1 MQQAAAWNRR
11 EALSLV
17 SGASA
22 AGIVAMVLPAQAQ
35 VAVPWS
41 TGTATAKTKAP
52 PNATDCHHHIYSS
65 HFKVDPNSRLRPG
78 DASVADYR
86 LLQKRI
92 GTSRN
97 VIVQPST
104 YGVFNDGLVEAL
116 GECGPT
122 ARGVAV
128 VNSGVTD
135 AELKRLDAARVRGI
149 RFNLATGGATT
160 VEMLEPLAKRIAPM
174 GWHIQMNAGA
184 DVVVANKDLLNRL
197 PCEIVFD
204 HLAHVPEP
212 VGIAH
217 PVFGVV
223 VDLLQKGKAW
233 VKLSGAYADTKVGP
247 PTYADST
254 AVAQAYVRAAPSAWC
269 GAATGRTPR
278 KRTTTSR
285 TMRCCSTCWRNGRPT
300 KPCATAF
307 WWTIPPRFT
316 ASADPQGKAKRP
328 SVFRPA
334 QPRRCAAAI
343 VSAASACR

>member
-1 MQQAAAWNRR
+1 MEDSVQRAAAWNRR

-17 SGASA
+17 CRSSA
-22 AGIVAMVLPAQAQ
+22 AGIAAMVLPAQAQ

-41 TGTATAKTKAP
+41 TGTAVAKTKAP

-65 HFKVDPNSRLRPG
+65 RFKVDPNSRLRPG

-128 VNSGVTD
+128 VNAGVTD
-135 AELKRLDAARVRGI
+135 AELKRLDAAHVRGI

-160 VEMLEPLAKRIAPM
+160 IEMLEPLAKRIAPM
-174 GWHIQMNAGA
+174 GWHIQMNVGA
-184 DVVVANKDLLNRL
+184 DIIVANKDLLNRL

-217 PVFGVV
+217 PVFGTV

-254 AVAQAYVRAAPSAWC
+254 AVAQAYVKAAPERLVWGSDWPHPSEKDDHKPDDALLFDLLAQW
-269 GAATGRTPR
+269 APDEAMR
-278 KRTTTSR
+278 SR
-285 TMRCCSTCWRNGRPT
+285 ILVDNP
-300 KPCATAF
+300 
-307 WWTIPPRFT
+307 
-316 ASADPQGKAKRP
+316 AKVYGF
-328 SVFRPA
+328 S
-334 QPRRCAAAI
+334 
-343 VSAASACR
+343 